1 MTERLVFDAGVV
13 DWALAAAALLVLA
26 ASLRFLRA
34 LPWPLR
40 LLRACSLALLA
51 ALLLRP
57 AVDTLRERSS
67 KPRLAVLID
76 SGPSMRALDD
86 QGLARLA
93 RAVRWLKRHRSAL
106 EARAELSLFAAAGGA
121 RRVGFD
127 ELDRLESASAS
138 LEAGAA
144 AADVLDSG
152 PPPARVLLLSDGASD
167 SPEPLEG
174 GLARLGAPV
183 DTAGVGPRR
192 VRPAL
197 AVSAVQAPDFVF
209 LHGRFPVSASV
220 EATELAGA
228 RVQVRL
234 HKGDKLVGSAEFEA
248 DKPFTVFQASFTAE
262 AGSLGRESYRLSASA
277 VSPDGKTIET
287 ARGLRVEV
295 IRQKTRIMYLAG
307 RPSFEYS
314 HLREHLKSDPN
325 HELVSFV
332 ILRNPENFS
341 PVPDSDLS
349 LIPFPAQEIFVQ
361 SLFQFDLFILENFAY
376 TRFSLPVS
384 YLQSLRK
391 FVQEGGALLL
401 IGGSNAFTKGGYQGT
416 ALEDILPAALWPDA
430 DDYRPG
436 LFQPVVA
443 APSNPLMSLGETPEA
458 SAELWKALP
467 PLDGWVRLAS
477 LRPGA
482 SVLLRH
488 PSEKTPAGDPL
499 PVVALREF
507 GKGKV
512 MIVGTESSWRW
523 KLAGGGDWRL
533 ASFYSRFWNRAV
545 EYLTGSLDLKKV
557 KFSPLPDRMP
567 PREPA
572 VAALRTFDEHFR
584 PLPGSETDLRVL
596 WTPPGAKAPRST
608 AFFEREPGLFQVELA
623 DLAEGRHRLR
633 AVARRR
639 GQPWGEDETEFLWQK
654 VKGDAPLDRKR
665 LKAVAE
671 RTGGRY
677 ADLDR
682 LEPSALLEGL
692 APPKRERL
700 ASSRR
705 ALWGSPAWL
714 WTLCAL
720 LFAEWFLRRRGGWL

>member
-1 MTERLVFDAGVV
+1 MTRVL
-13 DWALAAAALLVLA
+13 AALLVIA
-26 ASLRFLRA
+26 GF
-34 LPWPLR
+34 WP
-40 LLRACSLALLA
+40 A
-51 ALLLRP
+51 P
-57 AVDTLRERSS
+57 
-67 KPRLAVLID
+67 
-76 SGPSMRALDD
+76 
-86 QGLARLA
+86 
-93 RAVRWLKRHRSAL
+93 
-106 EARAELSLFAAAGGA
+106 ARAEPEAEPDWLELARRLDSPRKKERLAAVEAAAGMG
-121 RRVGFD
+121 RER
-127 ELDRLESASAS
+127 
-138 LEAGAA
+138 AA
-144 AADVLDSG
+144 AYLRPILAGDEDREVRLAAVKALRSIPGED
-152 PPPARVLLLSDGASD
+152 AATLLG
-167 SPEPLEG
+167 E
-174 GLARLGAPV
+174 GLADEDL
-183 DTAGVGPRR
+183 R
-192 VRPAL
+192 VRL
-197 AVSAVQAPDFVF
+197 AA
-209 LHGRFPVSASV
+209 V
-220 EATELAGA
+220 EA
-228 RVQVRL
+228 
-234 HKGDKLVGSAEFEA
+234 
-248 DKPFTVFQASFTAE
+248 
-262 AGSLGRESYRLSASA
+262 
-277 VSPDGKTIET
+277 
-287 ARGLRVEV
+287 LR
-295 IRQKTRIMYLAG
+295 RR
-307 RPSFEYS
+307 
-314 HLREHLKSDPN
+314 
-325 HELVSFV
+325 
-332 ILRNPENFS
+332 
-341 PVPDSDLS
+341 
-349 LIPFPAQEIFVQ
+349 
-361 SLFQFDLFILENFAY
+361 
-376 TRFSLPVS
+376 
-384 YLQSLRK
+384 
-391 FVQEGGALLL
+391 
-401 IGGSNAFTKGGYQGT
+401 
-416 ALEDILPAALWPDA
+416 
-430 DDYRPG
+430 
-436 LFQPVVA
+436 
-443 APSNPLMSLGETPEA
+443 PEA

-596 WTPPGAKAPRST
+596 WTPPGAKAPRSV
-608 AFFEREPGLFQVELA
+608 AFFEREPGLFQVELT